1 MRNKKYTCWHCGTGI
16 VHRLPATCPECDRR
30 LTKEVKK
37 GERKTRKRFAA
48 SAITA
53 LLVACGRP
61 SADDTAVEAYRA
73 IEACTEHPDGAQYTL
88 QAYAA
93 NKYTGITA
101 AIGPRA
107 EAPAVY
113 IDLEPTHISTYYTAN
128 IMFIDMA
135 CDENL
140 QFTYKPIL

>member
-1 MRNKKYTCWHCGTGI
+1 MDNKKYTCWHCKTGI

-37 GERKTRKRFAA
+37 REKKRRQRLAA
-48 SAITA
+48 SAIAA
-53 LLVACGRP
+53 LLMACGRP
-61 SADDTAVEAYRA
+61 SADDTAVDAYKA

-93 NKYTGITA
+93 SKYTGITA
-101 AIGPRA
+101 AIGARD
-107 EAPAVY
+107 EGPAVY

-135 CDENL
+135 CDDRL